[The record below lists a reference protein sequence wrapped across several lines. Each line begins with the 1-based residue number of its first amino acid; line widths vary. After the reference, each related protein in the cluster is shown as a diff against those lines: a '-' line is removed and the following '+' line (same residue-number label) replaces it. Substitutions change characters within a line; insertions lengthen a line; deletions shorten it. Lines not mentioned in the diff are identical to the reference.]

1 MQNPKNVDINAIF
14 EYPYFWEDGISSAS
28 DIYSIIPQTT
38 AKIIPNIR
46 SLMKGFKH
54 KNAINAPRGSA
65 IPDKKAY
72 LNIVENL
79 AKQYSIEM
87 DLDELFTKAESFA
100 IRHGGRSARTAKQ
113 FVELV
118 KIGI

>member
-46 SLMKGFKH
+46 SL
-54 KNAINAPRGSA
+54 
-65 IPDKKAY
+65 
-72 LNIVENL
+72 NIKMQLMHQGV
-79 AKQYSIEM
+79 QPYQ
-87 DLDELFTKAESFA
+87 
-100 IRHGGRSARTAKQ
+100 IRRHILWPYIC
-113 FVELV
+113 FW
-118 KIGI
+118 

>member
-72 LNIVENL
+72 FMALYLLLVAKYIGSAIAIPSGMLWSAIAIVTVMPREV
-79 AKQYSIEM
+79 SW
-87 DLDELFTKAESFA
+87 
-100 IRHGGRSARTAKQ
+100 
-113 FVELV
+113 
-118 KIGI
+118 

>member
-46 SLMKGFKH
+46 
-54 KNAINAPRGSA
+54 
-65 IPDKKAY
+65 
-72 LNIVENL
+72 
-79 AKQYSIEM
+79 
-87 DLDELFTKAESFA
+87 
-100 IRHGGRSARTAKQ
+100 
-113 FVELV
+113 
-118 KIGI
+118 